1 MAGRKTVE
9 KRAQTPLPPDL
20 KQTVRRIRW
29 RLLPTAIPML
39 LSSALNVLLMLLI
52 KESMDAALAGDPDRL
67 RNILLPMLLGVVAFI
82 PVDLFSAWMR
92 GRYIRH
98 VNQTMK
104 DRYIDRVF
112 AKNISEFQSE
122 HLALYL
128 SNITNDMNSVE
139 QRYFVSLHEI
149 LRRGFGALAGV
160 IILLEVHWAVAVLAL
175 IPGFI
180 IAYVALRSGRG
191 LEKHEGERSDFLQ
204 QYTIYIREV
213 LSAFRIIRN
222 NNLED
227 KVTEDFDRRSSAVQQ
242 KRFEL
247 DKAETI
253 VNIRNNALFG
263 IMVAALLI
271 AAMFAVRTGLTT
283 TGGLILIINGYSNI
297 MNAFYMVS
305 ERLPMIRSER
315 PVFLRMEESLDN
327 KEEELETGHLHAFD
341 RSLQFDDVSFAYG
354 ENRVLRHASFT
365 MRRGGKYLLTGP
377 SGGGKSTVLRLIRKY
392 FNPDE
397 GAVLIDGQDLR
408 AITRESYYERLA
420 NVEQHVFLFDDTLR
434 NNLTLFKD
442 YSEDDLMRAVE
453 GAGLASLLASLPGGL
468 DYTIL
473 DNGKNLSGG
482 ERARI
487 AIARGLIAKAD
498 LLLLDEAFASLDE
511 EVARGIE
518 RTLLSLEEVTL
529 VSVSHVV
536 FPDTA
541 HLYDAVFEVK
551 RGRVTR
557 RPAAEM
563 I

>member
-1 MAGRKTVE
+1 MARNKSPRKQ
-9 KRAQTPLPPDL
+9 APTPLPPDL
-20 KQTVRRIRW
+20 KETLRGLRW
-29 RLLPTAIPML
+29 GLLPTALPLL
-39 LSSALNVLLMLLI
+39 LSSGLNVLLTLLI
-52 KESMDAALAGDPDRL
+52 KESMDAALAGNTGRL
-67 RNILLPMLLGVVAFI
+67 KDILLPMLLGVVAFL
-82 PVDLFSAWMR
+82 PVDLLSAWMR
-92 GRYIRH
+92 GRYIRR
-98 VNQTMK
+98 VNQTLK
-104 DRYIDRVF
+104 GRYIDRVF

-139 QRYFVSLHEI
+139 QRYFISLHEI

-160 IILLEVHWAVAVLAL
+160 IILLGVHWAVAVLAL

-227 KVTEDFDRRSSAVQQ
+227 KVTEDFDRKSSAVQQ

-247 DKAETI
+247 DKAETL
-253 VNIRNNALFG
+253 VNVRNNALFG
-263 IMVAALLI
+263 IMISALLV

-283 TGGLILIINGYSNI
+283 TGGLILIINGFSNI

-315 PVFLRMEESLDN
+315 PVFLRMEEALEN
-327 KEEELETGHLHAFD
+327 KETELETEVFRTFDHSLDFD
-341 RSLQFDDVSFAYG
+341 RVSFAYG
-354 ENRVLRHASFT
+354 ENQVLRQASFSI
-365 MRRGGKYLLTGP
+365 RRGGKYLLVGP

-397 GAVLIDGQDLR
+397 GAVLIDGQTLG
-408 AITRESYYERLA
+408 AITRESYYEHLA

-442 YSEDDLMRAVE
+442 YSEDDIMRAVE
-453 GAGLASLLASLPGGL
+453 GAGLSSFLASLPDGL

-482 ERARI
+482 EKARI
-487 AIARGLIAKAD
+487 AIARGLIARAD

-511 EVARGIE
+511 ETARGIE
-518 RTLLSLEEVTL
+518 QTLLALEGVT
-529 VSVSHVV
+529 VISVSHVV
-536 FPDTA
+536 FSDTA
-541 HLYDAVFEVK
+541 RLYDAIFEVK
-551 RGRVTR
+551 RGQVSQQ
-557 RPAAEM
+557 AMA
-563 I
+563 

>member
-1 MAGRKTVE
+1 MARNKSPRKQ
-9 KRAQTPLPPDL
+9 APTPLPPDL
-20 KQTVRRIRW
+20 KETLRGLRW
-29 RLLPTAIPML
+29 GLLPTALPLL
-39 LSSALNVLLMLLI
+39 LSSGLNVLLTLLI
-52 KESMDAALAGDPDRL
+52 KESMDAALAGNTGRL
-67 RNILLPMLLGVVAFI
+67 KDILLPMLLGVVAFL
-82 PVDLFSAWMR
+82 PVDLLSAWMR

-104 DRYIDRVF
+104 GRYIDRVF

-139 QRYFVSLHEI
+139 QRYFISLHEI

-160 IILLEVHWAVAVLAL
+160 IILLGVHWAVAVLAL

-227 KVTEDFDRRSSAVQQ
+227 KVTEDFDRKSSAVQQ

-247 DKAETI
+247 DKAETL
-253 VNIRNNALFG
+253 VNVRNNALFG
-263 IMVAALLI
+263 IMISALLV

-283 TGGLILIINGYSNI
+283 TGGLILIINGFSNI

-315 PVFLRMEESLDN
+315 PVFLRMEEALEN
-327 KEEELETGHLHAFD
+327 KETELETEVFRTFDHSLDFD
-341 RSLQFDDVSFAYG
+341 RVSFAYG
-354 ENRVLRHASFT
+354 ENQVLRQASFSI
-365 MRRGGKYLLTGP
+365 RRGGKYLLVGP

-397 GAVLIDGQDLR
+397 GAVLIDGQTLG
-408 AITRESYYERLA
+408 AITRESYYEHLA

-442 YSEDDLMRAVE
+442 YSEDDIMRAVE
-453 GAGLASLLASLPGGL
+453 GAGLSSFLASLPDGL

-482 ERARI
+482 EKARI
-487 AIARGLIAKAD
+487 AIARGLIARAD

-511 EVARGIE
+511 ETARGIE
-518 RTLLSLEEVTL
+518 QTLLALEGVT
-529 VSVSHVV
+529 VISVSHVV
-536 FPDTA
+536 FSDTA
-541 HLYDAVFEVK
+541 RLYDAIFEVK
-551 RGRVTR
+551 RGQVSQQ
-557 RPAAEM
+557 AMA
-563 I
+563 

>member
-1 MAGRKTVE
+1 MARGSTK
-9 KRAQTPLPPDL
+9 KKQAQAPLPPDL

-52 KESMDAALAGDPDRL
+52 KESMDAALAGDPGRL
-67 RNILLPMLLGVVAFI
+67 KIILLPMLLGVVAFI

-104 DRYIDRVF
+104 GRYIDRVF

-139 QRYFVSLHEI
+139 QRYFISLHEI

-160 IILLEVHWAVAVLAL
+160 IILLGVHWAVAVLAL

-227 KVTEDFDRRSSAVQQ
+227 KVTEDFDRKSSAVQQ

-247 DKAETI
+247 DKAETL
-253 VNIRNNALFG
+253 VNVRNNALFG
-263 IMVAALLI
+263 IMISALLV

-283 TGGLILIINGYSNI
+283 TGGLILIINGFSNI

-315 PVFLRMEESLDN
+315 PVFLRMEEALEN
-327 KEEELETGHLHAFD
+327 KETELETEVFRTFDHSLDFD
-341 RSLQFDDVSFAYG
+341 RVSFAYG
-354 ENRVLRHASFT
+354 ENQVLRQASFSI
-365 MRRGGKYLLTGP
+365 RRGGKYLLVGP

-397 GAVLIDGQDLR
+397 GAVLIDGQTLG
-408 AITRESYYERLA
+408 AITRESYYEHLA

-442 YSEDDLMRAVE
+442 YSEDDIMRAVE
-453 GAGLASLLASLPGGL
+453 GAGLSSFLASLPDGL

-482 ERARI
+482 EKARI
-487 AIARGLIAKAD
+487 AIARGLIARAD

-511 EVARGIE
+511 ETARGIE
-518 RTLLSLEEVTL
+518 QTLLALEGVT
-529 VSVSHVV
+529 VISVSHVV
-536 FPDTA
+536 FSDTA
-541 HLYDAVFEVK
+541 RLYDAIFEVK
-551 RGRVTR
+551 RGQVSQQ
-557 RPAAEM
+557 AMA
-563 I
+563 

>member
-1 MAGRKTVE
+1 MARGSTK
-9 KRAQTPLPPDL
+9 KKQAQAPLPPDL
-20 KQTVRRIRW
+20 KQTIRRVRW

-52 KESMDAALAGDPDRL
+52 KESMDAALAGDPGRL
-67 RNILLPMLLGVVAFI
+67 KIILLPMLLGVVAFI

-104 DRYIDRVF
+104 GRYIDRVF

-139 QRYFVSLHEI
+139 QRYFISLHEI

-160 IILLEVHWAVAVLAL
+160 IILLGVHWAVAVLAL

-227 KVTEDFDRRSSAVQQ
+227 KVTEDFDRKSSAVQQ

-247 DKAETI
+247 DKAETL
-253 VNIRNNALFG
+253 VNVRNNALFG
-263 IMVAALLI
+263 IMISALLV

-283 TGGLILIINGYSNI
+283 TGGLILIINGFSNI

-315 PVFLRMEESLDN
+315 PVFLRMEEALEN
-327 KEEELETGHLHAFD
+327 KETELETEVFRTFDHSLDFD
-341 RSLQFDDVSFAYG
+341 RVSFAYG
-354 ENRVLRHASFT
+354 ENQVLRQASFSI
-365 MRRGGKYLLTGP
+365 RRGGKYLLVGP

-397 GAVLIDGQDLR
+397 GAVLIDGQTLG
-408 AITRESYYERLA
+408 AITRESYYEHLA

-442 YSEDDLMRAVE
+442 YSEDDIMRAVE
-453 GAGLASLLASLPGGL
+453 GAGLSSFLASLPDGL

-482 ERARI
+482 EKARI
-487 AIARGLIAKAD
+487 AIARGLIARAD

-511 EVARGIE
+511 ETARGIE
-518 RTLLSLEEVTL
+518 QTLLALEGVT
-529 VSVSHVV
+529 VISVSHVV
-536 FPDTA
+536 FSDTA
-541 HLYDAVFEVK
+541 RLYDAIFEVK
-551 RGRVTR
+551 RGQVSQQ
-557 RPAAEM
+557 AMA
-563 I
+563 